1 MNATRTKKHNQ
12 IQGEIMKIKKALI
25 LFAAVL
31 TLGGLLAACS
41 SDDSTS
47 ASDQVSVNAAWT
59 RITTPTATTGAVY
72 MNLESPDGDRLMK
85 ASVPSDIAGKTEIH
99 ETVGG
104 EAMGDEDMG
113 SMDGEM
119 KEEGATGED
128 SPMSGSMMGMREI
141 DILELPA
148 GEEVSLEPG
157 GYHVMLFDLV
167 KPIEAGDTIPVTL
180 TFEKAGEIEV
190 QAEARES

>member
-1 MNATRTKKHNQ
+1 
-12 IQGEIMKIKKALI
+12 
-25 LFAAVL
+25 
-31 TLGGLLAACS
+31 
-41 SDDSTS
+41 
-47 ASDQVSVNAAWT
+47 
-59 RITTPTATTGAVY
+59 
-72 MNLESPDGDRLMK
+72 
-85 ASVPSDIAGKTEIH
+85 
-99 ETVGG
+99 
-104 EAMGDEDMG
+104 MGDEDMG

-141 DILELPA
+141 ESLELPA